1 MSRIILLIAGIAVLA
16 ACARYS
22 GGESAGKRAE
32 RLNASKAEARSLVDA
47 GQWEK
52 AVAVLEPLCK
62 EATGDEQLFVM
73 LGESYN
79 AVGRTADAVA
89 AFESAI
95 RLAYRDYY
103 AHLKLAN
110 LLMETGRTGRALTE
124 YELAAQ
130 FGEMDPVTR
139 HNYGLALHEMGR
151 PDRALEEW
159 KAAYRIES
167 DNPRYA
173 EAVGIGLTRQ
183 NPAEAV
189 TWFEKAGELGAGGA
203 SYHNNFGLALQRSGD
218 RRRTASEF
226 AEAVRVA
233 PGDEEYR
240 FNLAAAYMN
249 MGAFREAITE
259 WDTLIVQFG
268 ERWSYTVYRGRALLE
283 LGRYAEAI
291 AAAEPILAEYDSGD
305 LAAAG
310 DRLDRTPPDRGEAL
324 EVLAM
329 SYRGQGDLQRALG
342 LIRDAVEAGPSNV
355 SFLNNYGVILAESGS
370 IDLAK
375 SQWKRVLEIDA
386 DNAAARKNLSAMEP

>member
-22 GGESAGKRAE
+22 GGESAGKRAD

-47 GQWEK
+47 GEWEK

-73 LGESYN
+73 LGESYY

-130 FGEMDPVTR
+130 FGEMDPVAR

-151 PDRALEEW
+151 PDRALAEW

-173 EAVGIGLTRQ
+173 EAVGIGLTRK

-203 SYHNNFGLALQRSGD
+203 SYHNNVGLALHRSGD

-310 DRLDRTPPDRGEAL
+310 NRLDRTPPDRGEAL

-375 SQWKRVLEIDA
+375 SQWKKVLEIDA

>member
-1 MSRIILLIAGIAVLA
+1 MSRIIILIVGIAVLA

-32 RLNASKAEARSLVDA
+32 RLNASKAEARSLA
-47 GQWEK
+47 GAEQWEK
-52 AVAVLEPLCK
+52 AIAVLEPLSE
-62 EATGDEQLFVM
+62 EATGDEQVFVM
-73 LGESYN
+73 LGESYS

-130 FGEMDPVTR
+130 FGDMDPVTR
-139 HNYGLALHEMGR
+139 YNYGLALHEMGR
-151 PDRALEEW
+151 LDRALEEW
-159 KAAYRIES
+159 KAAYSLES
-167 DNPRYA
+167 DNPLYA
-173 EAVGIGLTRQ
+173 EAVGIGLTPR

-203 SYHNNFGLALQRSGD
+203 SFHNNFGLALQRSGD
-218 RRRTASEF
+218 RRRTASEY
-226 AEAVRVA
+226 AEAVKA
-233 PGDEEYR
+233 EPENEEYR

-259 WDTLIVQFG
+259 WDSLIAQFG

-291 AAAEPILAEYDSGD
+291 AAVEPILAEHDSGD
-305 LAAAG
+305 LAGSG

-329 SYRGQGDLQRALG
+329 SYRGQRDLRRALE
-342 LIRDAVEAGPSNV
+342 LIRSAVEAGPSNV

-375 SQWKRVLEIDA
+375 SQWKKVLEIDA
-386 DNAAARKNLSAMEP
+386 DNATARKNLSAMEP